1 MNDRFYSCARALVA
15 TIRAGS
21 ISAAAV
27 ELKTTKSAISQK
39 LSLFEAELGLEL
51 LDRSGRSVSPTAAGR
66 RIFEVCVDPVDAA
79 AEAEAQLGLMHTDKI
94 SGRVAISGPNTLLCT
109 VLVPMLT
116 GLHVRYPDI
125 EIELFAD
132 DARTDFSTEDIDLS
146 FRTGDPGKGK
156 HVASLLRMADRAVCA
171 SPQFLEQMPSV
182 EHPTDLEKVP
192 CILRQ
197 HENPE
202 WTFKDQRGR
211 YRTISPDVKLRTN
224 TMELAHAAAKLG
236 SGVAI
241 LPTLTVRAELDRG
254 ELIELLPT
262 WQTDQVKLSL
272 LCRAARLSTPAVAA
286 VRQYVLE
293 ACREAI

>member
-109 VLVPMLT
+109 VLVPMLS
-116 GLHVRYPDI
+116 GLRARYPDI
-125 EIELFAD
+125 DIELFAD
-132 DARTDFSTEDIDLS
+132 DARTDFASEDIDLS
-146 FRTGDPGKGK
+146 FRTGVPGKGK
-156 HVASLLRMADRAVCA
+156 HVTSLLRLTDRVVCA
-171 SPQFLEQMPSV
+171 SPQFLDQMPSI
-182 EHPTDLEKVP
+182 EHPSDLEKVP
-192 CILRQ
+192 CVLRQ
-197 HENPE
+197 HEDPE
-202 WTFKDQRGR
+202 WTLKDQRGR
-211 YRTISPDVKLRTN
+211 HRTITPDVTLRTN

-236 SGVAI
+236 NGVAL
-241 LPTLTVRAELDRG
+241 LPTLTVKADLDSG
-254 ELIELLPT
+254 ELIGLLPN
-262 WQTDQVKLSL
+262 WEIEQVRLSL
-272 LCRAARLSTPAVAA
+272 LCRTARLSTPEVAA
-286 VRQYVLE
+286 VRQYVIE
-293 ACREAI
+293 TCSAAA

>member
-39 LSLFEAELGLEL
+39 LTLFEAELGLEL

-109 VLVPMLT
+109 VLVPMLS
-116 GLHVRYPDI
+116 GLRARYPDI
-125 EIELFAD
+125 DIELFAD
-132 DARTDFSTEDIDLS
+132 DARTDFSAEDIDLS
-146 FRTGDPGKGK
+146 FRTGVPEKGK
-156 HVASLLRMADRAVCA
+156 HVASLLRMTDRIICA
-171 SPQFLEQMPSV
+171 SPHFLEQMPSI
-182 EHPTDLEKVP
+182 EHPSDLEKVP
-192 CILRQ
+192 CVLRQ

-202 WTFKDQRGR
+202 WTLKDQRGR
-211 YRTISPDVKLRTN
+211 HRTITPAIALRTN

-236 SGVAI
+236 NGVAL
-241 LPTLTVRAELDRG
+241 LPTLTVKADLDSG
-254 ELIELLPT
+254 ELVGLLPN
-262 WQTDQVKLSL
+262 WEIEQVRLSL
-272 LCRAARLSTPAVAA
+272 LCRAARLSTPEVAA
-286 VRQYVLE
+286 VRQYVIE
-293 ACREAI
+293 TCSETA